1 MPQLPLASQPH
12 ITLPNLLKMNKEDAR
27 QDVGQRSTH
36 EYCRHMM
43 PRYPLHPPPTGHIAP
58 IVTGD
63 CLQPE
68 VLSTTGVLGYHDND
82 PMKVLQS
89 GSRRVAEGAPEMA
102 PHERFFGDDE
112 TLLSGRLP
120 DGL

>member
-1 MPQLPLASQPH
+1 MSDRTRINGRHTSTADVRQLSGMTSRDTPHQPPAGR
-12 ITLPNLLKMNKEDAR
+12 ITP
-27 QDVGQRSTH
+27 
-36 EYCRHMM
+36 
-43 PRYPLHPPPTGHIAP
+43 IA
-58 IVTGD
+58 TGD

-82 PMKVLQS
+82 PVKLLQP
-89 GSRRVAEGAPEMA
+89 GSRRVAERAPEMA

-120 DGL
+120 DGLQGNVSVMERY